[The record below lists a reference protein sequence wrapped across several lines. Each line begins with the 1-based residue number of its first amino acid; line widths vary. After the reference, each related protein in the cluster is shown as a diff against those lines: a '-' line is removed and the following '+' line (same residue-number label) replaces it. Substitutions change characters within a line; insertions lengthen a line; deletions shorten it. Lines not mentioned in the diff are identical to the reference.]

1 MSEILGYGEDALTL
15 WALKQHVS
23 TILNHFEDSS
33 SPSDCLAFYRPS
45 FGRHTKE
52 NSSAFGEFDAIV
64 ASPQN
69 IYLVESKWD
78 NLVESKK
85 DEFVIRREQLMR
97 HQIFK
102 WYLTHW
108 KKKYANKWADFIEEQ
123 QSTFNF
129 GGKIIAPASSILAK
143 NLEFALSKLLGRC
156 GAFSC
161 EDNVKNVL
169 LFFYRGK
176 SRVPLKTD
184 EAFSPIAIDYGKE
197 APNNFISL

>member
-15 WALKQHVS
+15 WALKRHVS
-23 TILNHFEDSS
+23 TILNHFKDSS

-45 FGRHTKE
+45 FGRHAKE
-52 NSSAFGEFDAIV
+52 NSSVFGEFDAIV

-85 DEFVIRREQLMR
+85 DELVIRREQLMR
-97 HQIFK
+97 HQILT

-108 KKKYANKWADFIEEQ
+108 KKYSNKWADFIEEQ
-123 QSTFNF
+123 QNTFNF
-129 GGKIIAPASSILAK
+129 GSKTIAPANSLLAK
-143 NLEFALSKLLGRC
+143 NLEFVLNKLLEC
-156 GAFSC
+156 CQAFSS
-161 EDNVKNVL
+161 ENNVKNIL

-176 SRVPLKTD
+176 SRAPLKIS
-184 EAFSPIAIDYGKE
+184 EAFTPIAIDYGKE